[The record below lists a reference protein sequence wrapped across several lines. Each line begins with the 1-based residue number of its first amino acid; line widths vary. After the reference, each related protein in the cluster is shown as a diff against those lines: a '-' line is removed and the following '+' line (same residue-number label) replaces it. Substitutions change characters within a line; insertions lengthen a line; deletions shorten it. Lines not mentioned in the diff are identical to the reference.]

1 VDTWK
6 KKENLK
12 NTKELVEE
20 FKREYGK
27 DKREIRRQ
35 EDKED
40 REVWS
45 RGSPE
50 RYTARLLYGWQ
61 DKEYEKRQEER

>member
-45 RGSPE
+45 RGLPE